1 MFTPDEIN
9 SILKPWGDSLD
20 KRPVP
25 SEDDYAYEESDRKRA
40 LEMATKW
47 EGGYRPMNLDTIM
60 SNVLCDFI
68 CHQSDVI
75 EMLAHA
81 LSFAN
86 NKLEKN
92 DSNYSKLVIAW
103 LSEIAQNGYQSMKD
117 HNYFD
122 DFYTRVRRQ
131 NFLDATLDIKHRAE
145 TGLQNYFEDNREKNH
160 GTK

>member
-25 SEDDYAYEESDRKRA
+25 SEDDYAYEDSDRKRA

-75 EMLAHA
+75 EMLCHA

-86 NKLEKN
+86 QRI
-92 DSNYSKLVIAW
+92 DSQDNFYAKLVVDW
-103 LSEIAQNGYQSMKD
+103 LKEIARNNYQSLKD

-131 NFLDATLDIKHRAE
+131 NYVDASLDIKEKAE
-145 TGLQNYFEDNREKNH
+145 KCLQEYFQKSLGED
-160 GTK
+160 G